1 MASISDD
8 FHFLRWGVFSVN
20 KFSGPC
26 SCHSI
31 TQSSPTLRDPMDYSI
46 PGFPIHHLLGLF
58 NLMSFELVVTSNHL
72 VLCCP
77 LLFLPS
83 IIPRIKVF
91 PNKSALHGLW
101 GSLIGL
107 IIFMFGKAPQSSLAL
122 KLGYPHTS
130 LYENPEQ

>member
-1 MASISDD
+1 MTSI
-8 FHFLRWGVFSVN
+8 FCAEVFSVLI
-20 KFSGPC
+20 SLVV
-26 SCHSI
+26 HVVVI
-31 TQSSPTLRDPMDYSI
+31 QSLSHAQLFETPWTTACQASLSTI
-46 PGFPIHHLLGLF
+46 SWSLF

-77 LLFLPS
+77 LLLLPS

-91 PNKSALHGLW
+91 PNKSTLHGLW
-101 GSLIGL
+101 GSLIHL
-107 IIFMFGKAPQSSLAL
+107 IIFMFGQAPQSSLAL